1 MQEAKEQPKEEQI
14 GEEIEEEE
22 YEYEY
27 YYDEEDPSKS
37 GNKISLSGSTKTKQY
52 LQFQMAEREKERN
65 SPGKGGDASSQR
77 SLFQHSKQDKIDALK
92 DAKAEL
98 KIGAEQL
105 LQEQMAKH
113 LMMNA
118 GANVRRTDEFGF
130 QAADQT
136 VDKQI
141 MKIKRLDLS
150 KLNTAI

>member
-1 MQEAKEQPKEEQI
+1 MHAKDKDAAHSVLTTEHSAQLELAQAQLRAAEE
-14 GEEIEEEE
+14 
-22 YEYEY
+22 
-27 YYDEEDPSKS
+27 S
-37 GNKISLSGSTKTKQY
+37 
-52 LQFQMAEREKERN
+52 AEREKERN

-113 LMMNA
+113 GLMMNA

>member
-1 MQEAKEQPKEEQI
+1 
-14 GEEIEEEE
+14 
-22 YEYEY
+22 
-27 YYDEEDPSKS
+27 
-37 GNKISLSGSTKTKQY
+37 
-52 LQFQMAEREKERN
+52 MAEREKEKN

-105 LQEQMAKH
+105 LQEQMSKH
-113 LMMNA
+113 GLMMNA

-130 QAADQT
+130 QADQS

-141 MKIKRLDLS
+141 MRVKRLDLS
-150 KLNTAI
+150 KLNNAI